1 MDKFS
6 GFSRELAY
14 ARCRLSQAIGV
25 LSGSALA
32 VGLPAAINA
41 YTLQPAIPSAGGGV
55 TPSSPLPSACQR
67 RNLKRLL
74 HRGRLSACP

>member
-25 LSGSALA
+25 LSGSALP
-32 VGLPAAINA
+32 VDLPAGIYA
-41 YTLQPAIPSAGGGV
+41 YTLQPAIPSAGGAV
-55 TPSSPLPSACQR
+55 TSPSPRHSIGQ
-67 RNLKRLL
+67 
-74 HRGRLSACP
+74 

>member
-6 GFSRELAY
+6 GFSREHGY

-41 YTLQPAIPSAGGGV
+41 YTLQPAIPSAGGAV
-55 TPSSPLPSACQR
+55 TSPSPRHSIGQ
-67 RNLKRLL
+67 
-74 HRGRLSACP
+74 

>member
-32 VGLPAAINA
+32 VGLPAAIDA
-41 YTLQPAIPSAGGGV
+41 YTLQPAIPSAGGAV
-55 TPSSPLPSACQR
+55 TSPSPRHSIGQ
-67 RNLKRLL
+67 
-74 HRGRLSACP
+74 

>member
-14 ARCRLSQAIGV
+14 ARCRLTQAIGV

-32 VGLPAAINA
+32 VDLPAAINA
-41 YTLQPAIPSAGGGV
+41 YTLQPAIPSAGGAV
-55 TPSSPLPSACQR
+55 TSPSPRHSIGQ
-67 RNLKRLL
+67 
-74 HRGRLSACP
+74 

>member
-1 MDKFS
+1 MFS

-14 ARCRLSQAIGV
+14 ARCRITQAFGV

-41 YTLQPAIPSAGGGV
+41 YTLQPAIPSAGGAV
-55 TPSSPLPSACQR
+55 TSPSPRHSIGQ
-67 RNLKRLL
+67 
-74 HRGRLSACP
+74 

>member
-32 VGLPAAINA
+32 VGLPAAIYA
-41 YTLQPAIPSAGGGV
+41 YTLQPAIPSAGGAV
-55 TPSSPLPSACQR
+55 TSPSPRHSIGQ
-67 RNLKRLL
+67 
-74 HRGRLSACP
+74 

>member
-14 ARCRLSQAIGV
+14 ARYRLSQAIGV

-32 VGLPAAINA
+32 VDLPAAIDA
-41 YTLQPAIPSAGGGV
+41 YTLQPAIPSAGGAV
-55 TPSSPLPSACQR
+55 TSPSPRHSIGQ
-67 RNLKRLL
+67 
-74 HRGRLSACP
+74 

>member
-41 YTLQPAIPSAGGGV
+41 YTLQPAIPSAGGAV
-55 TPSSPLPSACQR
+55 TSPSPRHSIGQ
-67 RNLKRLL
+67 
-74 HRGRLSACP
+74 

>member
-14 ARCRLSQAIGV
+14 ARSRLSQAIGV

-32 VGLPAAINA
+32 VGLPAAIDA
-41 YTLQPAIPSAGGGV
+41 YTLQPAIPSAGGAV
-55 TPSSPLPSACQR
+55 TSPSPRHSIGQ
-67 RNLKRLL
+67 
-74 HRGRLSACP
+74 

>member
-41 YTLQPAIPSAGGGV
+41 YTLQPAIPSAGGAV
-55 TPSSPLPSACQR
+55 TSPSPRHSMGQ
-67 RNLKRLL
+67 
-74 HRGRLSACP
+74 

>member
-25 LSGSALA
+25 LSGLALP
-32 VGLPAAINA
+32 VDLPAGINA
-41 YTLQPAIPSAGGGV
+41 YTLQPAIPSAGGAV
-55 TPSSPLPSACQR
+55 TSPSPRHSIGQ
-67 RNLKRLL
+67 
-74 HRGRLSACP
+74 